1 MLDRS
6 AAAPPDPW
14 PTAYPEGYAV
24 VDVET
29 TGLGRDDRIVSAAV
43 YRLDARGDVEDQWY
57 SPVNPERDPGPVW
70 IHGLTRE
77 ALAGAPRFPEIADAL
92 AIRLEGRVLVAHNA
106 VFDWSMISREY
117 ARADRRAPVEQRL
130 CTIHLSKGVGLP
142 LSDYKLATLAAHYG
156 VVQRRAHHALD
167 DARVLTEAFRPTL
180 HLAAAVGME
189 LPLHACLPLTAPPA
203 PRTSPESGTGAGPW
217 SPSAPGSDIG
227 PGPEGQLFSSGPSGW
242 RTWRP
247 ARKRPACPYPNPGRM
262 ESGGPLVQGM
272 LVAFSGGTAI
282 EREDLEDRA
291 TEAGLHVAS
300 SISRLTSLLVTN
312 HPDAFTSKIHKAR
325 GVGTPTV
332 GEEEFVRLLEAV
344 SPAPGTLDPPP
355 RPPGQD

>member
-1 MLDRS
+1 M
-6 AAAPPDPW
+6 
-14 PTAYPEGYAV
+14 
-24 VDVET
+24 
-29 TGLGRDDRIVSAAV
+29 
-43 YRLDARGDVEDQWY
+43 
-57 SPVNPERDPGPVW
+57 
-70 IHGLTRE
+70 
-77 ALAGAPRFPEIADAL
+77 
-92 AIRLEGRVLVAHNA
+92 
-106 VFDWSMISREY
+106 
-117 ARADRRAPVEQRL
+117 
-130 CTIHLSKGVGLP
+130 
-142 LSDYKLATLAAHYG
+142 
-156 VVQRRAHHALD
+156 
-167 DARVLTEAFRPTL
+167 
-180 HLAAAVGME
+180 
-189 LPLHACLPLTAPPA
+189 
-203 PRTSPESGTGAGPW
+203 
-217 SPSAPGSDIG
+217 
-227 PGPEGQLFSSGPSGW
+227 FSSGPSGW

-272 LVAFSGGTAI
+272 RVAFSGGTAI